1 MSEDATLLT
10 PELLRYVQQHTAGDD
25 PFLAEVKE
33 AARAEGFPP
42 IWIAPAQASLLRI
55 LLRAA
60 RARIVVEV
68 GTLAAVSAIVMARA
82 LPPDGRVHTIEV
94 DPVRAEFAERWIAR
108 SDVGTR
114 IVVHRGAGTLV
125 LPRFPRFSADAIFI
139 DADKP
144 GYPRYLREGLRIVR
158 PGGLLLADNALAFG
172 EILDPGTA
180 RPEVAAMRAF
190 NELVAAMPGLHGVI
204 VPLGDGLWVAV
215 KD

>member
-1 MSEDATLLT
+1 MTEETTPLT
-10 PELLRYVQQHTAGDD
+10 PELLRYVAEHTEGDD
-25 PFLAEVKE
+25 PFLSELKE

-42 IWIAPAQASLLRI
+42 IWIAPPQASLLRI

-60 RARIVVEV
+60 RARTVVEV
-68 GTLAAVSAIVMARA
+68 GTLAGVSAIVMARA

-108 SDVGTR
+108 SDVPGR
-114 IVVHRGAGTLV
+114 IVVHRGAGSLV
-125 LPRFPRFSADAIFI
+125 LPRFARFSADAIFL

-158 PGGLLLADNALAFG
+158 PGGLVLADNALGFG
-172 EILDPGTA
+172 EILEESPS
-180 RPEVAAMRAF
+180 RPEVAAVRAF
-190 NELVAAMPGLHGVI
+190 NELVTRMPGLHGVI